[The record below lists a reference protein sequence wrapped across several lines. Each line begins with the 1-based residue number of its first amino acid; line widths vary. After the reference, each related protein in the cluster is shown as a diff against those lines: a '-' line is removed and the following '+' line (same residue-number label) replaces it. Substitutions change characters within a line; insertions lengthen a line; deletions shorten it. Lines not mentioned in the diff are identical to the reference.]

1 MTRRED
7 IRNGVAAQPTCEF
20 SNVLPH
26 SHSLSTLPL
35 RIGMCFFFVTYI
47 PLPPADMHVR
57 VPVLSGI
64 IHAILIRSVRKAV
77 ALGWLMSGQ

>member
-1 MTRRED
+1 
-7 IRNGVAAQPTCEF
+7 
-20 SNVLPH
+20 
-26 SHSLSTLPL
+26 
-35 RIGMCFFFVTYI
+35 MCFFFVTYI